1 VVRIV
6 SGARQRGAL
15 PCAFSMVHGKKK
27 AFGKKKKVCRALFL
41 YRMTNI
47 FPY

>member
-27 AFGKKKKVCRALFL
+27 AFGKKKKFVVRYSFTA
-41 YRMTNI
+41 
-47 FPY
+47 